1 MLKTRICYGAW
12 MLGTV
17 MLYVYSDSYW
27 AFFLL
32 AGSAAIL
39 PVCAAAILA
48 VRRKLSYSFQSAS
61 MAGKGQQAQ
70 GELCIRNNSMIPVM
84 KVCCCLQFF
93 NQLTGERQYQEI
105 YCAVPAKKT
114 EKLNWNL
121 KSKYCGNVQ
130 VTIEKV
136 VIYDWMGIFRC
147 RENPDHHGHIV
158 ILPDIFPAN
167 IQISDSLC
175 ANWDSITYS
184 DSKRGDDP
192 SEIFGLREYQ
202 PGDSQ
207 KNIHW
212 KVSGKLDGLYVKELS
227 LPVEN
232 SILLLYETASFGN
245 RKETAAVRDAMME
258 AFLSVS
264 QSLIQEGHLHA
275 LGWYDQ
281 EKGIF
286 RRQDV
291 TSVDELA
298 EMTAGFLGIQNKEQ
312 GETSIHYYLEDC
324 IDNPYAHVVY
334 ITASDGGED
343 LKCLSEICSASVLQ
357 CRINKQEVSGSGE
370 HAMVVFTPE
379 TMTEELCQLVI

>member
-1 MLKTRICYGAW
+1 MLKTRICYGVW
-12 MLGTV
+12 LLGTV
-17 MLYVYSDSYW
+17 VLYIYSDSYW

-32 AGSAAIL
+32 MASVSIL
-39 PVCAAAILA
+39 PVCGAAILTT
-48 VRRKLSYSFQSAS
+48 RHKLSYSFQAVS
-61 MAGKGQQAQ
+61 MAGKGKQVQ
-70 GELCIRNNSMIPVM
+70 GELSIQNKSIFPVL

-93 NQLTGERQYQEI
+93 NQLTGELKEQEI
-105 YCAVPAKKT
+105 YCAIPAKKT

-121 KSKYCGNVQ
+121 KSRYCGNVQ
-130 VTIEKV
+130 VAIEKV
-136 VIYDWMGIFRC
+136 TLYDWLGIFTL
-147 RENPDHHGHIV
+147 RENPDQYGQIV

-167 IQISDSLC
+167 VQISDSLS

-192 SEIFGLREYQ
+192 SEIFGMREYQ
-202 PGDSQ
+202 EGDSP

-227 LPVEN
+227 LPIEN
-232 SILLLYETASFGN
+232 SILLLYETASFEKK
-245 RKETAAVRDAMME
+245 KETAALRDAMME

-264 QSLIQEGHLHA
+264 QSLIQEGHLHT

-281 EKGIF
+281 SKALF

-298 EMTAGFLGIQNKEQ
+298 EMTEGFLGIQSKEQ
-312 GETSIHYYLEDC
+312 GETSLHYYLEDC

-343 LKCLSEICSASVLQ
+343 LKCLSEICSVAVLQ
-357 CRINKQEVSGSGE
+357 CRISKQEVSGNLDHSL
-370 HAMVVFTPE
+370 VVFTPE
-379 TMTEELCQLVI
+379 TLTEELCQLVI

>member
-1 MLKTRICYGAW
+1 MLKTRICYGVW
-12 MLGTV
+12 LLGTV
-17 MLYVYSDSYW
+17 ILYIYSDSYW

-32 AGSAAIL
+32 IASVAIL
-39 PVCAAAILA
+39 PVCGGAILT
-48 VRRKLSYSFQSAS
+48 VRHKLSYSFQAVS
-61 MAGKGQQAQ
+61 MAGKGKQVQ
-70 GELCIRNNSMIPVM
+70 GELSIQNMSIFPAL
-84 KVCCCLQFF
+84 KVCCYLQFF
-93 NQLTGERQYQEI
+93 NQLTGETQTQEI
-105 YCAVPAKKT
+105 YCAIPAGKT

-121 KSKYCGNVQ
+121 KSRYCGNVQ

-136 VIYDWMGIFRC
+136 TLYDWLGIFTA
-147 RENPDHHGHIV
+147 REKPDQHGHIV

-167 IQISDSLC
+167 VQISDSLS

-202 PGDSQ
+202 AGDSP

-232 SILLLYETASFGN
+232 SIILLYETASVEKK
-245 RKETAAVRDAMME
+245 KEKAALRDAMME
-258 AFLSVS
+258 SFLSVS
-264 QSLIQEGHLHA
+264 QSLIQNGHLHT

-281 EKGIF
+281 EKGLF

-298 EMTAGFLGIQNKEQ
+298 EMTAGFLGIQNKEL
-312 GETSIHYYLEDC
+312 GETSLHYYLEDC
-324 IDNPYAHVVY
+324 IDNPYAHVIY

-343 LKCLSEICSASVLQ
+343 LKCLSEICSVAVLQ
-357 CRINKQEVSGSGE
+357 CRINKQEVSGNLDHSL
-370 HAMVVFTPE
+370 VVFTPE